1 VRAAAVG
8 TVIAFVVVSRQTI
21 VPAMRSLRNPHWG
34 WLPIAICAEAVS
46 MGAFARMQRKALAQG
61 GLTIPARSAIA
72 ITYASNAV
80 SVTVPVGGSTASTAF
95 TVKQFASRG
104 ADPALITWALGVCG
118 IISTAAFAIVVGV
131 GGLLRGS
138 GPSAALS
145 GVAAV
150 IGVLPAVVVFV
161 MVRHERGRVIAIRA
175 LATVLRFS
183 RRISGRPRGDAAV
196 IAAGG
201 VDRFVSFR
209 LHGRS
214 GVQVWFLAI
223 LNWVADGAVLV
234 AAVAFV
240 GQQVPWGSLS
250 LVYAAGIGAATIGV
264 TPAGLGV
271 VETSIAAA
279 LGAAGMSSRGALAA
293 ALLYRGISCWV
304 VLAIGW
310 AVYAVL
316 RRPTGASALVGSV
329 WLPDQRR

>member
-1 VRAAAVG
+1 
-8 TVIAFVVVSRQTI
+8 
-21 VPAMRSLRNPHWG
+21 MRSLRNPHWG
-34 WLPIAICAEAVS
+34 WLLIAICAEAVS

-61 GLTIPARSAIA
+61 GVRISVRSAIA

-80 SVTVPVGGSTASTAF
+80 SVTVPVAGGTASTAF

-104 ADPALITWALGVCG
+104 ADPALIAWALGVCG
-118 IISTAAFAIVVGV
+118 IISTAAFAVVIGV
-131 GGLLRGS
+131 GGLLRGG
-138 GPSAALS
+138 GPSAVLG

-150 IGVLPAVVVFV
+150 VGVLPAVVVFV
-161 MVRHERGRVIAIRA
+161 IMRHERCRAMSIRA
-175 LATVLRFS
+175 LATLLRLS
-183 RRISGRPRGDAAV
+183 QRVSGRPRGDSAV

-201 VDRFVSFR
+201 VDRFITFR

-214 GVQVWFLAI
+214 GVQIWFFAI

-240 GQQVPWGSLS
+240 GQPVPWNSLS
-250 LVYAAGIGAATIGV
+250 LVYAAGIGAATIGI

-271 VETSIAAA
+271 VETAMAAA
-279 LGAAGMSSRGALAA
+279 LGAAGVSSRGALAA

-310 AVYAVL
+310 IVYVAL
-316 RRPTGASALVGSV
+316 RRRTRAAELAVADG
-329 WLPDQRR
+329 LPSRTRPS